1 MRVAITGM
9 GAVCPIGLSAQEL
22 ADGLLAGNCGIRQAP
37 WADPDDPTPNFY
49 GAVDDRFDPAQ
60 WMDER
65 TIDGTDPFAWFS
77 IAASEQALA
86 QSGLLD
92 GGGLD
97 PLRTAVVH
105 GTSMGGLMSLMG
117 AQAAFERGGVEA
129 VSPKTMIK
137 IWSNMAASQIC
148 MRHQLHGPS
157 LTVST
162 ACASSLDA
170 LGTAARYLEAGLCDV
185 ALVGGTEGG
194 YPTPGRRGDRP
205 FEPVTHAAGRGYG
218 MSTPSPDPRRAMM
231 PFAADRSGIVS
242 GDGSVWFVL
251 ESEAHA
257 EARSATVLAWLRGHG
272 SLSDSH
278 HPSSP
283 EPNGTWEARA
293 MELALADA
301 QLAPTDV
308 HALVAHATG
317 TPKGDTAEIR
327 AINKVFV
334 DGAGRDDLV
343 VTACKGHTAHT
354 GASAGGVNLVAVID
368 AMHRGRLTH
377 IGSTVEPDP
386 EIRFDVVLREPRA
399 LDLGVAQVN
408 AFGFG
413 GQNASII
420 VTREL

>member
-9 GAVCPIGLSAQEL
+9 GAVSPIGLSAGEL
-22 ADGLLAGNCGIRQAP
+22 ADGLLEGRCGVRQAP
-37 WADPDDPTPNFY
+37 WADPNDPVPNFY
-49 GAVDDRFDPAQ
+49 GAVDDRFDPRH
-60 WMDER
+60 WMDDRVIE
-65 TIDGTDPFAWFS
+65 GCDPFAWFS

-86 QSGLLD
+86 QSGLL
-92 GGGLD
+92 GSLD

-105 GTSMGGLMSLMG
+105 GTSMGGLNSLMG
-117 AQAAFERGGVEA
+117 AQAAYDAHGMAA

-148 MRHQLHGPS
+148 MRHALHGPS

-170 LGTAARYLEAGLCDV
+170 MGTAARFLESGVCDV
-185 ALVGGTEGG
+185 ALVGATEGG
-194 YPTPGRRGDRP
+194 YPTPGYRSDPP
-205 FEPVTHAAGRGYG
+205 FEPVTQAAGRGYG
-218 MSTPSPDPRRAMM
+218 MSTPSADPRRAML

-257 EARSATVLAWLRGHG
+257 RARGVDVLAWLRGHG
-272 SLSDSH
+272 TLSDSH

-293 MELALADA
+293 MELAQADA
-301 QLAPTDV
+301 GVSATEVQ
-308 HALVAHATG
+308 ALVAHATG

-327 AINKVFV
+327 AINRVFV
-334 DGAGRDDLV
+334 DDAGRDDLL

-354 GASAGGVNLVAVID
+354 GASAGGVNLVAIID
-368 AMHRGRLTH
+368 AMHRGRLTN
-377 IGSTVEPDP
+377 INGTTVPDP
-386 EIRFDVVLREPRA
+386 EIRFDAVLHEPRSV
-399 LDLGVAQVN
+399 DLEIAQIN

-420 VTREL
+420 VTRDR

>member
-1 MRVAITGM
+1 MQVAITGM
-9 GAVCPIGLSAQEL
+9 GAVTPIGLSAGEL
-22 ADGLLAGNCGIRQAP
+22 ADGLLAGRCGIRQAP

-49 GAVDDRFDPAQ
+49 GAVDDRFDPSD
-60 WMDER
+60 WMDAKV
-65 TIDGTDPFAWFS
+65 IDGADPFAWFS
-77 IAASEQALA
+77 VAAADQALDLA
-86 QSGLLD
+86 GLL
-92 GGGLD
+92 GGLD

-105 GTSMGGLMSLMG
+105 GTSMGGLNSLMQ
-117 AQAAFERGGVEA
+117 AQWAYDTEGPAA

-137 IWSNMAASQIC
+137 IWSNMAASQVC
-148 MRHQLHGPS
+148 MRHKLHGPS

-170 LGTAARYLEAGLCDV
+170 LGTAARFLEAGVCDV
-185 ALVGGTEGG
+185 ALVGATEGG
-194 YPTPGRRGDRP
+194 YPTPGYRSERR
-205 FEPVTHAAGRGYG
+205 FEPVTQMAGRHYG
-218 MSTPSPDPRRAMM
+218 MSTPSADPRRAML

-251 ESEAHA
+251 ESRNHA
-257 EARSATVLAWLRGHG
+257 VARGAEVMAWLRGHG

-301 QLAPTDV
+301 GLGAGDV
-308 HALVAHATG
+308 QALVAHATG

-327 AINKVFV
+327 AINRVFV
-334 DGAGRDDLV
+334 DGGARNDLV

-354 GASAGGVNLVAVID
+354 GASAGGVNLVAVVD
-368 AMHRGRLTH
+368 AMRRGRLTH
-377 IGSTVEPDP
+377 IGGTTTPDP
-386 EIRFDVVLREPRA
+386 EIRFDTVLHEPRRI
-399 LDLGVAQVN
+399 DLSVAQVN

-413 GQNASII
+413 GQNASLV

>member
-9 GAVCPIGLSAQEL
+9 GAVCPIGVSAADL
-22 ADGLLAGNCGIRQAP
+22 ADGLLEGRCGIRQSP
-37 WADPDDPTPNFY
+37 WADPDDPTPDFY
-49 GAVDDRFDPAQ
+49 GAVDDRFDPAD
-60 WMDER
+60 WMDAKVIE
-65 TIDGTDPFAWFS
+65 GCDPFAWFS
-77 IAASEQALA
+77 IAASEQALTQA
-86 QSGLLD
+86 GLL
-92 GGGLD
+92 GGLD

-105 GTSMGGLMSLMG
+105 GTSMGGLMSLMQ
-117 AQAAFERGGVEA
+117 AQWAYDHHGVDA

-170 LGTAARYLEAGLCDV
+170 LGTAARYLEAGVCDV

-194 YPTPGRRGDRP
+194 YPTAGYRPEGR
-205 FEPVTHAAGRGYG
+205 FEPATHMAGRGYG
-218 MSTPSPDPRRAMM
+218 MSTPSPDPRRAML

-251 ESEAHA
+251 EREAHA
-257 EARSATVLAWLRGHG
+257 TGRGAEVLAWLRGHG

-283 EPNGTWEARA
+283 EPNGVWEARA
-293 MELALADA
+293 MELALTDA
-301 QLAPTDV
+301 ELAPGDV
-308 HALVAHATG
+308 QALVAHATG

-327 AINKVFV
+327 AINRVFV
-334 DGAGRDDLV
+334 DGPGRDELV
-343 VTACKGHTAHT
+343 VTACKGHTGHT
-354 GASAGGVNLVAVID
+354 GASAGGVNLVAIID
-368 AMHRGRLTH
+368 AMHRGRLTN
-377 IGSTVEPDP
+377 IGGTTTPDP
-386 EIRFDVVLREPRA
+386 EIRFDVALHEPRA
-399 LDLGVAQVN
+399 MDLEVAQIN

-413 GQNASII
+413 GQNASIV
-420 VTREL
+420 VTRH

>member
-9 GAVCPIGLSAQEL
+9 GAVCPIGLSAAEL
-22 ADGLLAGNCGIRQAP
+22 ADGLLEGRCGVRQAP
-37 WADPDDPTPNFY
+37 WADPADPSANFY
-49 GAVDDRFDPAQ
+49 GAVDDRFDPRD
-60 WMDER
+60 WMDDRVIEGS
-65 TIDGTDPFAWFS
+65 DAFAWFS
-77 IAASEQALA
+77 VAASEQALDQA
-86 QSGLLD
+86 GLL
-92 GGGLD
+92 GGLD
-97 PLRTAVVH
+97 PMRTAVVH
-105 GTSMGGLMSLMG
+105 GTSMGGLNSLMA
-117 AQAAFERGGVEA
+117 AQSAYETHGFGA

-137 IWSNMAASQIC
+137 IWPNMAASQIC
-148 MRHQLHGPS
+148 MRHGLHGPS

-170 LGTAARYLEAGLCDV
+170 LGTAARFLEAGVCDV

-194 YPTPGRRGDRP
+194 YPTPGYRSDPP
-205 FEPVTHAAGRGYG
+205 FEPVTQAAGRGYG
-218 MSTPSPDPRRAMM
+218 MSTLTADPRRAML

-257 EARSATVLAWLRGHG
+257 TARKANVLAWLRGHG
-272 SLSDSH
+272 ALSDSH

-293 MELALADA
+293 MELAQADA
-301 QLAPTDV
+301 GVKAADV
-308 HALVAHATG
+308 QALVAHATG

-327 AINKVFV
+327 AINRVFV
-334 DGAGRDDLV
+334 EGAGRDDLL

-354 GASAGGVNLVAVID
+354 GASAGGVNLVAIID
-368 AMHRGRLTH
+368 AMHRGRLTN
-377 IGSTVEPDP
+377 INGTTDPDP
-386 EIRFDVVLREPRA
+386 DIRFDVVLHEPRSI
-399 LDLGVAQVN
+399 DLEIAQIN

-420 VTREL
+420 VSRQR

>member
-9 GAVCPIGLSAQEL
+9 GAVCPIGISAQEL
-22 ADGLLAGNCGIRQAP
+22 ADGLLEGRCGIRQAP
-37 WADPDDPTPNFY
+37 WADPQDPAPNFF
-49 GAVDDRFDPAQ
+49 GAVDDRFDPRV
-60 WMDER
+60 WMDDR
-65 TIDGTDPFAWFS
+65 VIDGSDPFAWFS
-77 IAASEQALA
+77 VAASEQALIQA
-86 QSGLLD
+86 GLL
-92 GGGLD
+92 GELD
-97 PLRTAVVH
+97 QFRTAVIH
-105 GTSMGGLMSLMG
+105 GTSMGGLMSLMQAQWAYEHGG
-117 AQAAFERGGVEA
+117 ADA

-137 IWSNMAASQIC
+137 VWSNMAASQVC

-194 YPTPGRRGDRP
+194 YPTPGYRP
-205 FEPVTHAAGRGYG
+205 EGRFEPATHMAGRGYG
-218 MSTPSPDPRRAMM
+218 MSTPSDDPRRAML

-251 ESEAHA
+251 ESAAHA
-257 EARSATVLAWLRGHG
+257 EARGAEVLAWLRGHG

-293 MELALADA
+293 MELALAEA
-301 QLAPTDV
+301 ELAPADV
-308 HALVAHATG
+308 QAIVAHATG

-327 AINKVFV
+327 AINRVFV
-334 DGAGRDDLV
+334 DGGGRDDLV
-343 VTACKGHTAHT
+343 VTGCKGHTGHT

-368 AMHRGRLTH
+368 AMHRGRLTN
-377 IGSTVEPDP
+377 INGTTEADP
-386 EIRFDVVLREPRA
+386 EIRFDAVLHEPRRI
-399 LDLGVAQVN
+399 DLEVAQIN

-413 GQNASII
+413 GQNASIV
-420 VTREL
+420 VTRHG

>member
-1 MRVAITGM
+1 MRVAIAGM
-9 GAVCPIGLSAQEL
+9 GAVCPIGLSAAEL
-22 ADGLLAGNCGIRQAP
+22 ADGLLEGRCGVRQAP

-49 GAVDDRFDPAQ
+49 GAVDDRFDPLD
-60 WMDER
+60 WMDAKVV
-65 TIDGTDPFAWFS
+65 DGCDPFAWFS
-77 IAASEQALA
+77 IAASEQALM
-86 QSGLLD
+86 QSGLL
-92 GGGLD
+92 GHLD
-97 PLRTAVVH
+97 PMRTAVIH
-105 GTSMGGLMSLMG
+105 GTSMGGLNSLMQ
-117 AQAAFERGGVEA
+117 AQWAYDRGGSAA

-170 LGTAARYLEAGLCDV
+170 LGTAARYLEAGMCDV
-185 ALVGGTEGG
+185 AVVGGTEGG
-194 YPTPGRRGDRP
+194 YPTPGHRP
-205 FEPVTHAAGRGYG
+205 TERFEPATQMAGRDYG
-218 MSTPSPDPRRAMM
+218 MSSPSADPRRAML

-251 ESEAHA
+251 ETEAHA
-257 EARSATVLAWLRGHG
+257 TARGADVLAWLRGHG

-283 EPNGTWEARA
+283 EPNGTWEAKA

-301 QLAPTDV
+301 RLAPADV
-308 HALVAHATG
+308 QVLVAHATG

-327 AINKVFV
+327 AINRFFV
-334 DGAGRDDLV
+334 DGAGRDDLL

-377 IGSTVEPDP
+377 IGGTTEADP
-386 EIRFDVVLREPRA
+386 EIRFDAVLHEPRA
-399 LDLGVAQVN
+399 VDLEVAQIN

-413 GQNASII
+413 GQNASIV
-420 VTREL
+420 VTRDR